1 MADRKSPEQDNALHR
16 YAYYSN
22 LGFEMAALIAAG
34 VFGGIKLDKLAGTSP
49 LLTVV
54 LSLAGVTLSMYLLI
68 KKTMPPSTN
77 KTTDEQKNTH

>member
-1 MADRKSPEQDNALHR
+1 MAGRKSPEQDSALHR

-54 LSLAGVTLSMYLLI
+54 LSLAGVALSMYLLI
-68 KKTMPPSTN
+68 KKTLPP
-77 KTTDEQKNTH
+77 KDKKNNR

>member
-1 MADRKSPEQDNALHR
+1 MADRKSPKQDSALHR

-49 LLTVV
+49 MLTVV
-54 LSLAGVTLSMYLLI
+54 LSLAGVAFSMYLLI
-68 KKTMPPSTN
+68 KKTLPPTTK

>member
-1 MADRKSPEQDNALHR
+1 MADKKSPEQDSALHR

-54 LSLAGVTLSMYLLI
+54 LSLAGVALSMYLLI
-68 KKTMPPSTN
+68 KKTLPKKTK
-77 KTTDEQKNTH
+77 KTTDEQKDTH

>member
-1 MADRKSPEQDNALHR
+1 MADRKSPEQDSALHR

-54 LSLAGVTLSMYLLI
+54 FSLAGVALSMYLLI
-68 KKTMPPSTN
+68 KKTLPP
-77 KTTDEQKNTH
+77 KDKKNNR